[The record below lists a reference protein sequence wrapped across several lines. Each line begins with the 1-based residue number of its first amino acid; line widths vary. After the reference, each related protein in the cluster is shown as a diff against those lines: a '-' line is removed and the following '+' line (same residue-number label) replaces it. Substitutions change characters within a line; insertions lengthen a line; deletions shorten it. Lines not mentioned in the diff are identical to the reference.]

1 MRNLTM
7 AHTGNG
13 GWVRWWWC
21 FLQTEVVGGVCS
33 FGTGVQYDG
42 AVGGLFLVG
51 KKQDSVVGSGLVTA
65 C

>member
-1 MRNLTM
+1 M
-7 AHTGNG
+7 
-13 GWVRWWWC
+13 
-21 FLQTEVVGGVCS
+21 LQTEVLGGVCL